1 MHITSHIFLI
11 TLLFKLYLATLKSCY
26 EEQEQHKICYNN
38 KEGYVHPFPVDVTT
52 KFFLKEIV
60 EINEDER
67 SISIQ
72 MNLNSEWYD
81 KGLQGS
87 NTTK

>member
-26 EEQEQHKICYNN
+26 EEQEQPKICYN
-38 KEGYVHPFPVDVTT
+38 KEVYVHPFPVDVTT

-81 KGLQGS
+81 EGLQGS